1 MSFFNWGHSRVV
13 GMLGV
18 SFQDPLK
25 LIALLLRPQPLL
37 SVGSLPPFLA
47 PDTMQGLQ
55 LSEGKGVD
63 PQVLQPE

>member
-1 MSFFNWGHSRVV
+1 
-13 GMLGV
+13 MLGV

-25 LIALLLRPQPLL
+25 LIALLLRPQLRL

-47 PDTMQGLQ
+47 LDTMQGLQ